1 MNSEIELLSIGDAS
15 MDVFMIPSESE
26 TFCQIKDKECLLCFD
41 YGDKIPVSDLQFSVG
56 GNAANN
62 AVGARRLGIKSA
74 AVLSLG
80 EDDIGN
86 QIKNKLEKEG
96 VETEYV
102 TLQVNTRS
110 NYSTIINVGGERTLF
125 SYKGPRD
132 YVFPDNLP
140 LTPWV
145 YLTSMGDTFRPF
157 YKKVVEWVEANPQIK
172 LAFNPGSRQIRAVE
186 DISEVLKVS
195 YIVYVNRR
203 EAELITGM
211 SDTHGKE
218 KELLKA
224 LSEKGPKLPIVTD
237 GGNGAYVYDGTRYLH
252 SGVLPV
258 DAYERTGAGDAF
270 GAGCVA
276 ALIKGKLLE
285 DALMWGTVNSASV
298 IGFIGSQKGL
308 LHEEDLPVWLE
319 RVKSCEVKVEEI

>member
-1 MNSEIELLSIGDAS
+1 MDNELQLLSIGDAS

-26 TFCQIKDKECLLCFD
+26 TLCKIKEKECLLCFD

-62 AVGARRLGIKSA
+62 AVGTRRLGVNSA

-80 EDDIGN
+80 EDDTGR
-86 QIKNKLEKEG
+86 QIKDKLAREG
-96 VETEYV
+96 VGTEHV
-102 TLQVNTRS
+102 VLQANTRS

-132 YVFPDNLP
+132 YNFPSDLSAV
-140 LTPWV
+140 PWV

-157 YKKVVEWVEANPQIK
+157 YRKVLEWVEVNGQIK

-186 DISEVLKVS
+186 DILEVLKVC

-224 LSEKGPKLPIVTD
+224 LSEKGPKIPIVTD
-237 GGNGAYVYDGTRYLH
+237 GGNGAYVYDGIRYLH

-276 ALIKGKLLE
+276 ALIKGKSFDEALL
-285 DALMWGTVNSASV
+285 WGTVNSASV

-308 LHEEDLPVWLE
+308 LKEEDLPVWLE
-319 RVKSCEVKVEEI
+319 RARSCEVKVEEI